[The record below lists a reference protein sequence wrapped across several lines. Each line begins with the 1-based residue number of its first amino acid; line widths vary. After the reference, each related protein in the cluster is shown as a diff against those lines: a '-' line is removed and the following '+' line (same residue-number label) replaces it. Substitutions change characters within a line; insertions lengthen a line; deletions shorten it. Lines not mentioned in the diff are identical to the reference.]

1 MSAQTSE
8 YDSYQ
13 FTPLNS
19 NTTIEKL
26 QMMFA
31 LKEPVE
37 NRVENQ
43 RIIFFLPRECIC
55 GNKTI

>member
-13 FTPLNS
+13 FTLLNS
-19 NTTIEKL
+19 NTTMEKL

-31 LKEPVE
+31 LRKVMRREVE
-37 NRVENQ
+37 NPRA
-43 RIIFFLPRECIC
+43 IFFLPRECIC